1 MKIVQWVNVVRAE
14 GVPISSQLFRWYA
27 MEVAREAEIA
37 SFVASPTWQKR
48 FLKRHR
54 LSMRARTRQGQIRP
68 EDAEAR
74 AAAFAEKVREE
85 MRELGVSVVYNADQT
100 EKQRC
105 TVMLL
110 ADSNGVKF
118 DPTVVLKTV
127 PSKHLHVRV
136 ENIVERQGFG
146 RHVWKRIKPLQT
158 DTKLRILS
166 NNPTGW
172 WNEYVHREFLQ
183 EHFGNRANVEEPVL
197 LLLDEFSG
205 HWTPETKAFAQK
217 LNVHLMPVP
226 PGLTSAFAQK
236 LNVHLMPVPPG
247 LTSVC
252 QPADVSWMRP
262 FKDYLRHEWVS
273 FLRHQVSE
281 HVSRPGPP
289 TPFKMRAPKDDDVC
303 RWVRTAWDRVTP
315 GTIMAGFPQLLLV
328 DTTHKTNRYNYQLL
342 TFMVMDEVGNGR
354 SVQHSV
360 LETNSEW
367 HMHRAVQHFK
377 RAHADSWKLV
387 RVIMVDKDLNEIRV
401 LEKHFPEA
409 QVLICHF
416 HVIKYLGIMCRKPD
430 FGKMSSDDQTSID
443 AAVHGLVY
451 AESAEEYEERW
462 TRESVSVPHVRAFE
476 YNTYA
481 ADNPTDDVLH
491 KSGTT
496 LTVSQLY
503 KRALR
508 PTNLIA
514 SENERGS
521 VIPLQRID
529 PRWTRESVS
538 VPHVRAFEY
547 NTYAADNPTDDVL
560 HKSGTTLT
568 VSQLYKR
575 ALRTTNL
582 IASEMAMIPDLETF
596 EDLEKALM
604 VQWRNVRQQKR
615 PQTTANKEGETE
627 TTVNKEGEAITQ
639 PATDAGALEDAESP
653 REDAENTQPNRDS
666 HSNNSDSDF
675 EERPTFGIRLN
686 PVAKKTG
693 RPVLDKA
700 KKAGA
705 AREQR
710 LAYKKTEAA
719 RRDIGEVTLEDVLHR
734 LEKEKPALSTTLTR
748 LRKIP
753 TKFGK
758 EESRRPKYEVVNR
771 PVLNEDAFYLLP
783 KKLLK
788 ASIKC
793 LPLTNTA

>member
-48 FLKRHR
+48 FL
-54 LSMRARTRQGQIRP
+54 RASPPVPGQIRP

-74 AAAFAEKVREE
+74 AASFAEKMREE

-100 EKQRC
+100 AVFFEYLPKRTINQTGTKTVWVRCAGKEKQRC

-110 ADSNGVKF
+110 ADSNGVTF

-146 RHVWKRIKPLQT
+146 RHVWKRIKPLQA

-166 NNPTGW
+166 NPTGW

-183 EHFGNRANVEEPVL
+183 QHFGTRASVEEPVL

-205 HWTPETKAFAQK
+205 HWTPETK
-217 LNVHLMPVP
+217 
-226 PGLTSAFAQK
+226 AFAQK

-315 GTIMAGFPQLLLV
+315 GTIMAGFPQLVLV

-360 LETNSEW
+360 LETNSDW
-367 HMHRAVQHFK
+367 HMHRGVQHFK
-377 RAHADSWKLV
+377 RAHADSCKLV

-451 AESAEEYEERW
+451 AESTEEYEERNW
-462 TRESVSVPHVRAFE
+462 STCKEKWVLYCRAKLPHMKNHTNNRLESFFGKFK
-476 YNTYA
+476 
-481 ADNPTDDVLH
+481 DGL
-491 KSGTT
+491 
-496 LTVSQLY
+496 
-503 KRALR
+503 
-508 PTNLIA
+508 
-514 SENERGS
+514 
-521 VIPLQRID
+521 
-529 PRWTRESVS
+529 
-538 VPHVRAFEY
+538 
-547 NTYAADNPTDDVL
+547 
-560 HKSGTTLT
+560 
-568 VSQLYKR
+568 
-575 ALRTTNL
+575 
-582 IASEMAMIPDLETF
+582 
-596 EDLEKALM
+596 
-604 VQWRNVRQQKR
+604 
-615 PQTTANKEGETE
+615 
-627 TTVNKEGEAITQ
+627 
-639 PATDAGALEDAESP
+639 
-653 REDAENTQPNRDS
+653 PNS

-675 EERPTFGIRLN
+675 EQRPTFGIRLN

-793 LPLTNTA
+793 LPLTNTPKSKMQTKQRLVPSLVDRIKTHSSHPAAKTLLLPVNFGNTHWCGIIVDVEGKRICYYDSLSSLQYKSALEDLAHMIVKEATPGFNTVAMNSPVQFDGYSCGLFTWV